1 MERFLKANLVKMAN
15 TLNKTSNINQNEKMH
30 KVEITI
36 IMIKRFLLNS
46 KSRRF
51 FTVFVNS

>member
-15 TLNKTSNINQNEKMH
+15 TLDKTSYMNQNERIH

-36 IMIKRFLLNS
+36 S
-46 KSRRF
+46 
-51 FTVFVNS
+51 